1 MEKFEYFCPPTLR
14 DALGLLER
22 HSNDAKPLAGGTDLF
37 LRMERRVAMPRF
49 LVDLKK
55 IPDLGRIRPADGG
68 LRLGALTLMD
78 DIVRSPEIIAER
90 RMLRE
95 AAGAVGSL
103 QTRNRAT
110 LGGNLCNAS
119 PAADTAPPLLALQA
133 RARIA
138 SARGEREIP
147 IETLFLGAGKNSLSP
162 DELLKE
168 IVLAPIRPHTGGSF
182 QRCTRTGMDIALVN
196 CAVFLGLDQPGG
208 AVDEVRIALGA
219 VAATPVRSPR
229 AEGVLRGEKPTK
241 KRIEEA
247 AAEAASDVHPIDDVR
262 STAAY
267 RLSVVRV
274 LTRRAIEEALK
285 EASDGG

>member
-1 MEKFEYFCPPTLR
+1 
-14 DALGLLER
+14 
-22 HSNDAKPLAGGTDLF
+22 
-37 LRMERRVAMPRF
+37 MERRLAMPKF

-55 IPDLGRIRPADGG
+55 IPDLAGIQAADGG

-78 DIVRSPEIIAER
+78 GIVRSPEMIAER

-95 AAGAVGSL
+95 AAEAVGSL

-119 PAADTAPPLLALQA
+119 PAADTAPPLLALRA
-133 RARIA
+133 SARIA

-147 IETLFLGAGKNSLSP
+147 IENLFLGAGKNSLSP

-168 IVLAPIRPHTGGSF
+168 IVLPPIRPHSGGSF

-196 CAVFLGLDQPGG
+196 CAVFLSLDLSGDS
-208 AVDEVRIALGA
+208 VDEVRVALGA
-219 VAATPVRSPR
+219 VAATPVRAHR
-229 AEGVLRGEKPTK
+229 AEAILRGKKPTK

-247 AAEAASDVHPIDDVR
+247 AAEAILDAQPIDDVR
-262 STAAY
+262 SSAAY
-267 RLSVVRV
+267 RRSVAQV
-274 LTRRAIEEALK
+274 LTRRAMEEALR
-285 EASDGG
+285 EAIDGR